1 MSKKNLVILNN
12 EKVFSDENNFY
23 CDDMDVKSI
32 PEGLALYNDVF
43 YISRSLK
50 KRGKHKLNLKNIKV
64 ASNIFAFLY
73 YIFNTF
79 KIKNNNY
86 LLISISPYTFVS
98 FLFLRLFRKKVFVY
112 LRSSGH
118 EEYKHIIGPWAVII
132 YDLMYKI
139 VTFKTNVIV
148 VDYRLHNKEKKSH
161 LARPSK
167 LDSLWLS
174 DNKEATIDQI
184 KLLYVGRINPEKGI
198 LEFLKMLDQLE
209 LKAYLSI
216 VSNVKNLKVN
226 ENKVKLLGHGFDTK
240 SLINIYDDNNIIILP
255 SFTEGHPQVVDEALA
270 RGRPVV
276 IFEDISHIIQGKKGI
291 FISKRNIVSL
301 SKTLNYIMK
310 NYRKIEKDIKKNIL
324 PTREDFVKSISSIIE
339 TNS

>member
-1 MSKKNLVILNN
+1 MIKKNLVILNN
-12 EKVFSDENNFY
+12 EKVFCKENNFY

-32 PEGLALYNDVF
+32 PEGLALHNDVF
-43 YISRSLK
+43 YISRRLK
-50 KRGKHKLNLKNIKV
+50 KTGKHKLNLKNIKV
-64 ASNIFAFLY
+64 ASNILTFLY

-79 KIKNNNY
+79 KIKNNSY

-98 FLFLRLFRKKVFVY
+98 FLFLKLFRKKIFVY

-118 EEYKHIIGPWAVII
+118 EEYKHIIGPWSVII

-148 VDYRLHNKEKKSH
+148 VDYRLHNKKEKIH

-174 DNKEATIDQI
+174 DNKEATIDQV

-209 LKAYLSI
+209 FKASLSI
-216 VSNVKNLKVN
+216 VSNAKDLKVN
-226 ENKVKLLGHGFDTK
+226 QNKVKLLGHGFDTK
-240 SLINIYDDNNIIILP
+240 SLIKIYDDNNIIILP

-270 RGRPVV
+270 RVRPVV
-276 IFEDISHIIQGKKGI
+276 IFEDISHIVQEKKGI

-301 SKTLNYIMK
+301 SETLNYIIK
-310 NYRKIEKDIKKNIL
+310 NYREIEKDIKKNVL
-324 PTREDFVKSISSIIE
+324 PTREDFVKNISSIIE
-339 TNS
+339 KN

>member
-1 MSKKNLVILNN
+1 MIKKNLVILNN
-12 EKVFSDENNFY
+12 EKVFCKENNFY

-32 PEGLALYNDVF
+32 PEGLALHNEVF
-43 YISRSLK
+43 YISRRLK
-50 KRGKHKLNLKNIKV
+50 KTGKHKLNLKNIKV
-64 ASNIFAFLY
+64 ASNILTFLY

-79 KIKNNNY
+79 KIKNNSY

-98 FLFLRLFRKKVFVY
+98 FLFLKLFRKKIFVY

-118 EEYKHIIGPWAVII
+118 EEYKHIIGPWSVII

-148 VDYRLHNKEKKSH
+148 VDYRLHNKKEKTH

-174 DNKEATIDQI
+174 DNKEATIDQV

-209 LKAYLSI
+209 FKASLSI
-216 VSNVKNLKVN
+216 VSNAKDLKVN
-226 ENKVKLLGHGFDTK
+226 QNKVKLLGHGFDTK
-240 SLINIYDDNNIIILP
+240 SLIKIYDDNNIIILP

-270 RGRPVV
+270 RVRPVV
-276 IFEDISHIIQGKKGI
+276 IFEDISHIVQEKKGI

-301 SKTLNYIMK
+301 SETLNYIIK
-310 NYRKIEKDIKKNIL
+310 NYREIEKDIKKNVL
-324 PTREDFVKSISSIIE
+324 PTREDFVKNISSIIE
-339 TNS
+339 KN

>member
-1 MSKKNLVILNN
+1 MIKKNLVILNN
-12 EKVFSDENNFY
+12 EKVFCKENNFY

-32 PEGLALYNDVF
+32 PEGLALHNDVF
-43 YISRSLK
+43 YISRRLK
-50 KRGKHKLNLKNIKV
+50 KIGKHKLNLKNIKV
-64 ASNIFAFLY
+64 ASNILTFLY

-79 KIKNNNY
+79 KIKNNSY

-98 FLFLRLFRKKVFVY
+98 FLFLKLFRKKIFVY

-118 EEYKHIIGPWAVII
+118 EEYKHIIGPWSVII

-148 VDYRLHNKEKKSH
+148 VDYRLHNKKEKIH

-209 LKAYLSI
+209 FKASLSI
-216 VSNVKNLKVN
+216 VSNAKDLKVN
-226 ENKVKLLGHGFDTK
+226 QNKVKLLGHGFDTK
-240 SLINIYDDNNIIILP
+240 SLIKIYDDNNIIILP

-270 RGRPVV
+270 RVRPVV
-276 IFEDISHIIQGKKGI
+276 IFEDISHIVQEKKGI

-301 SKTLNYIMK
+301 SETLNYIIK
-310 NYRKIEKDIKKNIL
+310 NYREIEKDIKKNVL
-324 PTREDFVKSISSIIE
+324 PTREDFVKNISSIIE
-339 TNS
+339 KN